1 LAAVDPHVELRRLL
15 ARKIAGL
22 RALENPVDEFRG
34 AAIMVAKIGPVAQKP
49 AKLRILAARVSGNDM
64 MLDRQLRDL
73 AEVLDE
79 KCIAEYQQGFGLLSL
94 HLRKRGP
101 ELGKCADLHQM
112 HAHAMIVRYGAD
124 AFLERHVIDISRIG
138 QDPKP

>member
-1 LAAVDPHVELRRLL
+1 
-15 ARKIAGL
+15 
-22 RALENPVDEFRG
+22 
-34 AAIMVAKIGPVAQKP
+34 
-49 AKLRILAARVSGNDM
+49 M

-101 ELGKCADLHQM
+101 ELGKCADLYQM

-138 QDPKP
+138 QDPKPRDARQGRLDHLHMLREQIAENSRKPGEILPRPGEVLCK